1 MRKWGSLNLRAN
13 VLVNV
18 YHGVTF
24 HNFSFGNSSTTT
36 SKPSN
41 LSLRASSSTRMSSRK
56 QVNVAKRK
64 WSKKNKKIK
73 QLFEQLRESHSQ
85 SVIDLDES
93 HETESRKR
101 KSSSVSDLSETV
113 KVKVKKMD
121 QNSSVIVI
129 QDNDH
134 LSNATPQKKR
144 SPLHCST
151 PLGGRQS
158 TNFIDLNV
166 SAIKNATNNNDLL
179 DNFNRE
185 VSNLTSDIKNGIPG
199 NKQYITVDLTGEVQ
213 GTSKDMVNVTDSDCI
228 LVSSNTSVS
237 SSRDSQITVIE
248 RPKSTISEERKIR
261 RVAKGLNG
269 LIANLDTSS
278 QGKLLK
284 MITQNIFSGCNV
296 AMGLKNNLDNDR
308 VPRIAETPEDVYIKE
323 MFKGDRPSNSSVGSN
338 IYNPDK
344 HVKRKGPRTIV
355 IDGSNV
361 AMEHG
366 RGREFSV
373 KGLKIC
379 IDYFVNRG
387 HEVRAFVPRFR
398 CKFGKSTDPRLLDA
412 MERSGLVVYTP
423 SREVHGKMIASYD
436 DRYIVQYAAAVD
448 GVIVS
453 GDNYRDVAL
462 EHPRWRATIER
473 RLLPFTWVQ
482 DMIMF
487 PRDPLGRNG
496 PTLEQF
502 LRHDS

>member
-1 MRKWGSLNLRAN
+1 MRKWGSPNLRAN

-18 YHGVTF
+18 FHGETF
-24 HNFSFGNSSTTT
+24 HNFSFGNTSTT

-41 LSLRASSSTRMSSRK
+41 LSLRARASTRMSSSK
-56 QVNVAKRK
+56 HANVAKRK

-73 QLFEQLRESHSQ
+73 QLFEQLRESHS
-85 SVIDLDES
+85 VIDLDE
-93 HETESRKR
+93 TNDTGNRKR
-101 KSSSVSDLSETV
+101 KSSSVDLSETI
-113 KVKVKKMD
+113 KTKVKKMD
-121 QNSSVIVI
+121 NNSSVIVI
-129 QDNDH
+129 HDNDH
-134 LSNATPQKKR
+134 LPNRTPQKKR

-151 PLGGRQS
+151 PLGGKQS
-158 TNFIDLNV
+158 TNFTDLNV
-166 SAIKNATNNNDLL
+166 SAIKNVTNNNDLL
-179 DNFNRE
+179 ENFSRE
-185 VSNLTSDIKNGIPG
+185 VSNLTSDIKSGIPVK
-199 NKQYITVDLTGEVQ
+199 KQYITVDLTGDVQ
-213 GTSKDMVNVTDSDCI
+213 GTSKDIINVTDSDCV
-228 LVSSNTSVS
+228 LLSSNTSVS
-237 SSRDSQITVIE
+237 SSRDSQITIKE
-248 RPKSTISEERKIR
+248 RPKSTISEERQIH

-284 MITQNIFSGCNV
+284 IITENIFSGCNV

-323 MFKGDRPSNSSVGSN
+323 MFKGGRPSNSSVGSN
-338 IYNPDK
+338 IYNPEK
-344 HVKRKGPRTIV
+344 HVKRTGPRTIV

-423 SREVHGKMIASYD
+423 SREVQGKMIASYD

-453 GDNYRDVAL
+453 GDNFRDVAP
-462 EHPRWRATIER
+462 EHPRWRAAVER
-473 RLLPFTWVQ
+473 RVLPFTWVR
-482 DMIMF
+482 DIIMF

-502 LRHDS
+502 LHHDS

>member
-1 MRKWGSLNLRAN
+1 MGKPEPARKS
-13 VLVNV
+13 
-18 YHGVTF
+18 
-24 HNFSFGNSSTTT
+24 SSTTS
-36 SKPSN
+36 SKSSN
-41 LSLRASSSTRMSSRK
+41 ISLRASASTRMSSRK

-64 WSKKNKKIK
+64 WTKKNKKIK
-73 QLFEQLRESHSQ
+73 QLFEQLRESHS
-85 SVIDLDES
+85 VINLDD
-93 HETESRKR
+93 TTDNNRKR
-101 KSSSVSDLSETV
+101 KSSSVDLSETV
-113 KVKVKKMD
+113 QAKVKKMD
-121 QNSSVIVI
+121 YNSSVIVI
-129 QDNDH
+129 QDNEPT
-134 LSNATPQKKR
+134 ATPQKKR
-144 SPLHCST
+144 SALHCST
-151 PLGGRQS
+151 PLGGRTS
-158 TNFIDLNV
+158 TNFSDLNV

-179 DNFNRE
+179 ENFNRE
-185 VSNLTSDIKNGIPG
+185 VSNLTSDIESGIPV
-199 NKQYITVDLTGEVQ
+199 NKQFITVDLTGEVQ
-213 GTSKDMVNVTDSDCI
+213 GSTSKDIINVTDSDCI

-237 SSRDSQITVIE
+237 TSRDSQITVIE
-248 RPKSTISEERKIR
+248 RPKSTVSEERTIR

-269 LIANLDTSS
+269 LIANLDSSS

-323 MFKGDRPSNSSVGSN
+323 MFQGKRPSNSSVGSN
-338 IYNPDK
+338 IYNPEK
-344 HVKRKGPRTIV
+344 HVKRSGPRTIV

-398 CKFGKSTDPRLLDA
+398 CKFGKSTEPRLLDA

-423 SREVHGKMIASYD
+423 SRELQGKTIASYD

-462 EHPRWRATIER
+462 EHPRWRKTIEQR
-473 RLLPFTWVQ
+473 VLPFTWVQ

>member
-1 MRKWGSLNLRAN
+1 MGKPEPARKC
-13 VLVNV
+13 
-18 YHGVTF
+18 
-24 HNFSFGNSSTTT
+24 SSTTT

-41 LSLRASSSTRMSSRK
+41 SNLRACSSTRMSSRK

-73 QLFEQLRESHSQ
+73 QLFEHLRESH
-85 SVIDLDES
+85 SVIDLDE
-93 HETESRKR
+93 TNNTGNRKR
-101 KSSSVSDLSETV
+101 KSSLVDLSETV
-113 KVKVKKMD
+113 KVKVKKVD
-121 QNSSVIVI
+121 HNSSVIVI
-129 QDNDH
+129 HDNDH
-134 LSNATPQKKR
+134 LPNATPQKKP

-166 SAIKNATNNNDLL
+166 SEIKNATNNNDLL
-179 DNFNRE
+179 EHFNRE
-185 VSNLTSDIKNGIPG
+185 ISNLASDLKSGIPV

-213 GTSKDMVNVTDSDCI
+213 GTSKDVINVNDSDCI

-237 SSRDSQITVIE
+237 SSRDSQLTVIE
-248 RPKSTISEERKIR
+248 RPQSTISEERTIR

-296 AMGLKNNLDNDR
+296 ALGLKNNLDNDR

-338 IYNPDK
+338 IYNPEK
-344 HVKRKGPRTIV
+344 HVKRTGPRTIV

-423 SREVHGKMIASYD
+423 SREVQGKTIASYD

-453 GDNYRDVAL
+453 GDNYRDVAR

-482 DMIMF
+482 DIIMF

-496 PTLEQF
+496 PALEHF